1 MRSAALSL
9 RYSSRGAMRAPA
21 PSPPE
26 EVGLRTLTWKLT
38 YYPPYFWVGPSGK
51 MAAVQAAEVK
61 VDGSEPKL
69 SKK

>member
-1 MRSAALSL
+1 MK
-9 RYSSRGAMRAPA
+9 APA

-38 YYPPYFWVGPSGK
+38 YYPPYIWVGPSGK